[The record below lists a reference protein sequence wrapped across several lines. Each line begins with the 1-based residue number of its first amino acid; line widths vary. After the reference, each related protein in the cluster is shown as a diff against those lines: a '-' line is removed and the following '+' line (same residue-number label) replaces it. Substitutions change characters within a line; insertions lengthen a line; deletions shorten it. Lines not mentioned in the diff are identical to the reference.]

1 MTRLG
6 RALARAAVRLHP
18 RLWRARY
25 EDEVADLV
33 DESDS
38 SLADAADLARSA
50 WREHLNGGAPMRFEP
65 AYRHPSAFALA
76 AGLLLLPTLAVVALS
91 LLGHELGLGAVAT
104 VTDPWVAWI
113 DTVRPVDLA
122 LVARSARCVPR
133 RADPIAGSA
142 HRARVRGFGRRR
154 ARARGNREPRR
165 GDAGRAGRRGP
176 RRPYRD
182 RVRAAGRRLA
192 RLGYGVAS
200 QVSPGSRATT
210 SASVASRSSS
220 GVPARIGN
228 VP

>member
-122 LVARSARCVPR
+122 LVVAPLAAFLVALIPLLDLRIE
-133 RADPIAGSA
+133 RASGDSVVAV
-142 HRARVRGFGRRR
+142 RVHAVTANLVVATLAVLVGAALVGHIVT
-154 ARARGNREPRR
+154 ESVL
-165 GDAGRAGRRGP
+165 
-176 RRPYRD
+176 
-182 RVRAAGRRLA
+182 RVGA
-192 RLGYGVAS
+192 
-200 QVSPGSRATT
+200 
-210 SASVASRSSS
+210 
-220 GVPARIGN
+220 
-228 VP
+228 